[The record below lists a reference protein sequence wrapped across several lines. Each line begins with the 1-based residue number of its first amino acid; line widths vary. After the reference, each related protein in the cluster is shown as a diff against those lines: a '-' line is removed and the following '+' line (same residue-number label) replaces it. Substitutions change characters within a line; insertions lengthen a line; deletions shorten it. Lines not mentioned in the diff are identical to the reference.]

1 MLGIIKK
8 LDGLL
13 MALILAHESIFFCVC
28 SILEIDYKGS
38 NDSSAWR
45 FVIILCLT
53 YMFLRSILT
62 KNIFKQKSVLVL
74 IIPVLFLLLGY
85 VTFFS
90 YDYESNMVIF
100 LYILSWQYLAGFLAI
115 NINQI
120 ETFVRLKKS
129 FVFCVFIITAGT
141 FLSFL
146 KFMFHG
152 GGISIGG
159 ATYQALS
166 YYAAFSFGMT
176 LYYLN
181 YSDQFFSKKLVPK
194 IKLIMY
200 ILIPLQI
207 ISLVFG
213 GGRGAAVLLIVY
225 CLIYILNNNKV
236 NIKKYFGWLV
246 FIVILALIYM
256 NFISQDSFL
265 ISRFER
271 LFSYLDGNSINM
283 ASSGRETLYNTS
295 IDYIL
300 DNPVT
305 GHGLLSY
312 WCLANLNFYP
322 HQLFL
327 EILLEGGIVYFGIWL
342 FIWLLLYKKYKV
354 LKEKKSMFLN
364 DKFLITVILYPIV
377 MLQFSGTYSY
387 NMLYWFGIFL
397 LTIISCKSTKNSTD
411 RRRY

>member
-8 LDGLL
+8 IDGLL
-13 MALILAHESIFFCVC
+13 LALILAHESIFFCVC
-28 SILEIDYKGS
+28 SILEIDYEGS

-45 FVIILCLT
+45 FFIIFCLT
-53 YMFLRSILT
+53 YMVLRSILT
-62 KNIFKQKSVLVL
+62 KNIFKQRSLLVL
-74 IIPVLFLLLGY
+74 IMPVLFLLLGY
-85 VTFFS
+85 ITFFS

-100 LYILSWQYLAGFLAI
+100 LYIVSWQYLASFLAI
-115 NINQI
+115 NVNQI
-120 ETFVRLKKS
+120 EPFVRLKKS
-129 FVFCVFIITAGT
+129 FVFCVFIITLGT
-141 FLSFL
+141 FLSFI
-146 KFMFHG
+146 KFMLHG
-152 GGISIGG
+152 GGISVGG

-181 YSDQFFSKKLVPK
+181 YSNQIFAKKWVPK
-194 IKLIMY
+194 IKLLMY
-200 ILIPLQI
+200 ISIPLQI
-207 ISLVFG
+207 TSLVFG
-213 GGRGAAVLLIVY
+213 GGRGAAVLFVVY
-225 CLIYILNNNKV
+225 CFIYALNNNKV
-236 NIKKYFGWLV
+236 DIKKYLGWII
-246 FIVILALIYM
+246 FIALLAFIYM

-271 LFSYLDGNSINM
+271 LFSYLDGNSVNM
-283 ASSGRETLYNTS
+283 ASSGRETFYNTT

-300 DNPVT
+300 ENPVI

-312 WCLANLNFYP
+312 WCLANLKFYP

-327 EILLEGGIVYFGIWL
+327 EILLEGGIVYLGIWL
-342 FIWLLLYKKYKV
+342 FIWFLLYKKYKV
-354 LKEKKSMFLN
+354 LKKKDSIFLN

-397 LTIISCKSTKNSTD
+397 LMTISNKSAKKFN
-411 RRRY
+411 R